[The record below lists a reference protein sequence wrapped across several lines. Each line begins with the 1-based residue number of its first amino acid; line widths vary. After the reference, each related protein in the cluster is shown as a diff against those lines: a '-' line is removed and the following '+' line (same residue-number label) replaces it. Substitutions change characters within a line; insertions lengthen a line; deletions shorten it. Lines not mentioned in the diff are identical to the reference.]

1 MKNWFI
7 AVITAI
13 FIGGCSTAE
22 IQVDYDPEYKFSS
35 LSSFS
40 VVYTNQNDGKD
51 FSRDR
56 ISKLLSAY
64 MQEKGYVSVEKSAAD
79 FYIIMHLDVQKKS
92 QIETNYETIGIRPV
106 PYMYLG
112 ATRPL
117 QPAGV
122 YPLRTTGM
130 IAMEPDVRVTTRTH
144 EYEDGSLVLEVFDV
158 KENRV
163 VWHGTANDRLST
175 GYSQEEKSEYLKKVI
190 SELFKDFPAR
200 K

>member
-1 MKNWFI
+1 MKNLFI

-56 ISKLLSAY
+56 ISKLLNAY

-122 YPLRTTGM
+122 YPFRTTGM
-130 IAMEPDVRVTTRTH
+130 IVMEPDVRVTTRTH
-144 EYEDGSLVLEVFDV
+144 EYEDGSLVLEIFDV

>member
-1 MKNWFI
+1 MKNLFI
-7 AVITAI
+7 AVMTAI

-56 ISKLLSAY
+56 ISKLLNAY

-92 QIETNYETIGIRPV
+92 QLETNYETIGIRPV

-117 QPAGV
+117 QPAGA
-122 YPLRTTGM
+122 YPFRTTGM

-144 EYEDGSLVLEVFDV
+144 EYEEGSLVLEVFDV

-190 SELFKDFPAR
+190 SELFKDFPPR

>member
-1 MKNWFI
+1 MKNLFI

-122 YPLRTTGM
+122 YPFRTTGM

-144 EYEDGSLVLEVFDV
+144 EYEDGSLVLEIFDV